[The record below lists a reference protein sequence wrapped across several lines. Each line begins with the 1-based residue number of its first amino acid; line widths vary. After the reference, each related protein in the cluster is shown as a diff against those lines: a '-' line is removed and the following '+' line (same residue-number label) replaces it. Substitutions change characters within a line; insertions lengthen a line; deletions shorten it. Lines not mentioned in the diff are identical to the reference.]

1 MSCPRSVTGLRLT
14 LLRFG
19 SRYAATG
26 LRYALVDA
34 VAGDAGFDS
43 ASCAPAGKA
52 AEVGGM
58 EREDKPACA
67 EAEKGRP
74 RPMPWW
80 CGRGPS
86 YVDDERTAEGSYDR
100 VAGGALIADELA
112 VDDARNEAP
121 DASVSSRSRPLV
133 SSSGK
138 PSAPEGMA
146 MSITGELDGSNEM
159 SPERLSLVW
168 PRGDRCGVTL
178 VRGEIDSAKI
188 CGDRLSVS
196 TAGDRG
202 ETWASREK
210 SSGAGRRL
218 VDDPPLDFG
227 LRDPASVCARSA
239 GEDDDKVVLRREAP
253 RGGVAVGVDG
263 ELSTNV
269 RGEAFDVVGPPRTV
283 APALCANL
291 GE

>member
-1 MSCPRSVTGLRLT
+1 
-14 LLRFG
+14 
-19 SRYAATG
+19 
-26 LRYALVDA
+26 
-34 VAGDAGFDS
+34 
-43 ASCAPAGKA
+43 
-52 AEVGGM
+52 
-58 EREDKPACA
+58 
-67 EAEKGRP
+67 
-74 RPMPWW
+74 MPWW

-269 RGEAFDVVGPPRTV
+269 RGEAFDVVGRHGQSHRHSVPTSASSTPVGPAEKLGPVKGRQRRGCVCTGSGLARPSLPARAARARWRHPRRRLRGT
-283 APALCANL
+283 ARGRTRCFGPTGRAETWAGRC
-291 GE
+291 G